1 MTCSTPKTKGFQ
13 CKQFTIHD
21 GNSGMP
27 VSTDGILLGAWANF
41 SMPEHLL
48 DIGCGTGLLSLM
60 LAQRFPNATIQA
72 VDIDPVAIK
81 DASYNVAHSPWQHRI
96 DVTHG
101 DITCITN
108 NLKYSGIICNPPY
121 FNSGEQSANQRRATA
136 RHTDSLTHEQLLDAC
151 WQLLCELGEA
161 CFVLPKVEGEQFIQ
175 QALKKGWY
183 LHRICR
189 IQATNNKACNRLLFA
204 IGKQSREPSESVLV
218 IHSEGGGYSRDFIA
232 LTREFYLKM

>member
-1 MTCSTPKTKGFQ
+1 
-13 CKQFTIHD
+13 
-21 GNSGMP
+21 MP

-151 WQLLCELGEA
+151 WQLLCEQGEA

-183 LHRICR
+183 LHQICR

>member
-1 MTCSTPKTKGFQ
+1 
-13 CKQFTIHD
+13 
-21 GNSGMP
+21 MP